1 MAITWKTFDIN
12 NVIFENAKTMA
23 TAADVKFQ
31 RIFLKYKYD
40 DGTIG
45 KISIRTPALFSY
57 GIQEN
62 RSSQTGL
69 LDSYTL
75 PLSMYDRMA
84 GGTYNESKT
93 IQLFESCLK
102 LIKTHLKKSDV
113 KEALNKYEMDAVV
126 DQMDIFYRKKDKGI
140 VLPDT
145 PPTMY
150 PRLLTSFQKSRN
162 PNIPPKII
170 TGFFDSDDEPI
181 DPMTLVNERCRV
193 VCDIGIDNIYIGAKP
208 SIQVKVNDVLVI
220 DRFARQ
226 RRLFGGTNEQ
236 DDDSDE

>member
-1 MAITWKTFDIN
+1 MAITWKNFDIN
-12 NVIFENAKTMA
+12 NVILEKVTKMTT
-23 TAADVKFQ
+23 TAEIKFH

-40 DGTIG
+40 DGTID
-45 KISIRTPALFSY
+45 KISIRTPTLFSY
-57 GIQEN
+57 GVQEN
-62 RSSQTGL
+62 RSSQTNT

-75 PLSMYDRMA
+75 PLIMYDKMA
-84 GGTYNESKT
+84 GQTEAEAKT
-93 IQLFESCLK
+93 IQIFDSCLK
-102 LIKTHLKKSDV
+102 LVKTHLKKSDT
-113 KEALNKYEMDAVV
+113 KEALNKYEMDADV

-150 PRLLTSFQKSRN
+150 PRLLTAFEKSRD
-162 PNIPPKII
+162 PQVPPRIV

-181 DPMTLVNERCRV
+181 DPSTLINSRCKV

-208 SIQVKVNDVLVI
+208 SIQLKVNDVIVH

-226 RRLFGGTNEQ
+226 RRLFGQ
-236 DDDSDE
+236 RDE

>member
-1 MAITWKTFDIN
+1 MAITWKNFDIN
-12 NVIFENAKTMA
+12 NVIFEKVKTMT
-23 TAADVKFQ
+23 TAAEIKYQ

-62 RSSQTGL
+62 RSQTNT

-75 PLSMYDRMA
+75 PITMYDKMVGQTEA
-84 GGTYNESKT
+84 EAKT
-93 IQLFESCLK
+93 IEIFESCLK

-113 KEALNKYEMDAVV
+113 KDALNKYEMDADV
-126 DQMDIFYRKKDKGI
+126 DQMDIFYRKKDKGV
-140 VLPDT
+140 VLPDI
-145 PPTMY
+145 PPTLY
-150 PRLLTSFQKSRN
+150 PRLLTSYEKSRD
-162 PNIPPKII
+162 PPVPPKIV

-220 DRFARQ
+220 NRFARQ

-236 DDDSDE
+236 DE